1 MLKRLVLLLLCLAM
15 MVSLAPVHSQTGKT
29 VYVPDSFPTIQDAVN
44 NAVPGT
50 TIIVR
55 DGVYRE
61 NIVVEEKRDL
71 VIMSE
76 HGPKKTIIYNS
87 REESEVNVVE
97 LSVCKN
103 IVFQGFTIANDKDYV
118 AYGIKITSDIV
129 TVKSNVINGP
139 NINTA
144 IILESCS
151 AVTIENSTLKNL
163 VYGIQMSRTTG
174 VLVKD
179 NIIVGMDFSGIY
191 FRHNNGWVT
200 VSGNIISSC
209 NRDGITLGDAVHCE
223 IFLNSITGCQ
233 ESGIRVSSPGNS
245 IYLNNFVDNGQ
256 HVAIQMANTTWNSQP
271 LDYIYDGRRYRG
283 CLGNFWDNYKGVDS
297 NRDGVGDTPYTISEG
312 QVDRYPLMELIRA
325 YQIIPS
331 STTSTTTSPPS
342 TTPTTSPSK
351 TSTTTTTSYTSPS
364 YTTTS
369 TSSTTTSTSPP
380 ASFDMTLFLVP
391 ILVLVAVVLAVLV
404 IRRGRRKV

>member
-29 VYVPDSFPTIQDAVN
+29 VYVPNSFPTIQDAVN

-87 REESEVNVVE
+87 REENEVNVVE

-103 IVFQGFTIANDKDYV
+103 IVFQGFTITNDKNCI

-144 IILESCS
+144 IILESCRV
-151 AVTIENSTLKNL
+151 VTIENSTLKNL
-163 VYGIQMSRTTG
+163 VHGIQMDRASDA
-174 VLVKD
+174 LFKD
-179 NIIVGMDFSGIY
+179 NLIIGMEGYGIRL
-191 FRHNNGWVT
+191 RHNNYDMT
-200 VSGNIISSC
+200 ICGNIISSC
-209 NRDGITLGDAVHCE
+209 LKDGIFIEDAHN
-223 IFLNSITGCQ
+223 ITIYLNSITGCQ
-233 ESGIRVSSPGNS
+233 ESGIRVLSPGNS

-351 TSTTTTTSYTSPS
+351 TSTTTTTPYTSPS

-380 ASFDMTLFLVP
+380 ASFDITLFLVP

-404 IRRGRRKV
+404 MRRGRRKV